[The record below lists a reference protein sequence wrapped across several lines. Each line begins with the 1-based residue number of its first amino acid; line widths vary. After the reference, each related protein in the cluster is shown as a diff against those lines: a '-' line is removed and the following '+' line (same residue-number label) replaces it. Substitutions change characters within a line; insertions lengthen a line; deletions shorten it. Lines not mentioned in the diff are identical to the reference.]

1 MYNTSVSVDRPQ
13 LFRYITNMPRK
24 PHSTAIKIIYWHFVA
39 ASIVVSLGVS
49 VFVNRHHRFDQLIV
63 EAARKAN
70 LDPRL
75 ITAVVWK
82 ESRFDPHALEQAGG
96 IGLMQVTPVAGRE
109 WAEATDRSFEVSD
122 LFDPEINLAAGC
134 WYLAQAIDRWDEKP
148 DPLPYALA
156 EYNAGHSNVLRWS
169 KITDG
174 NHQAFYNNI
183 GYPTTKRY
191 VEDIL
196 TRYRGRV

>member
-1 MYNTSVSVDRPQ
+1 MLRYN
-13 LFRYITNMPRK
+13 LLMPRT

-39 ASIVVSLGVS
+39 AALVVSLGLS

-63 EAARKAN
+63 EAARQTN

-82 ESRFDPHALEQAGG
+82 ESRFDPHALEEAGG

-109 WAEATDRSFEVSD
+109 WAEATKAEFEVSD
-122 LFDPEINLAAGC
+122 LFDPEVNLAAGC
-134 WYLAQAIDRWDEKP
+134 WYLARAIERWGEQA

-156 EYNAGHSNVLRWS
+156 EYNAGRSNALRWA
-169 KITDG
+169 KIA
-174 NHQAFYNNI
+174 NEQHESFWKSI

-191 VEDIL
+191 VEDVL